1 MIAKV
6 AGFVSPK
13 KSPASSPVTG
23 ARGPGTAPR
32 AALADE
38 LAPAP
43 SFRRYRPLLAPIA
56 ARKNFTSA
64 GQGRLSVQRGPR
76 SADEVLVNR
85 ETAAAFRPWAGRSP
99 WA

>member
-13 KSPASSPVTG
+13 KSPASSPVTE
-23 ARGPGTAPR
+23 ARATR
-32 AALADE
+32 ADE

-43 SFRRYRPLLAPIA
+43 SFRLNRPLLAPIA
-56 ARKNFTSA
+56 AGKNFTSA
-64 GQGRLSVQRGPR
+64 GQSRLSVQRGPR
-76 SADEVLVNR
+76 SANEVLVHR